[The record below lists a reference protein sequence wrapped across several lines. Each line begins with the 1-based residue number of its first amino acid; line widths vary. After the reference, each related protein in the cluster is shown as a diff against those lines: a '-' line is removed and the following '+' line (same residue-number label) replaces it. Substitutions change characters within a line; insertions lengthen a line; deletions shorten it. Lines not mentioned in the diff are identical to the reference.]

1 MTLAEFVSEFTVYK
15 NKPLSKH
22 AIKLQN
28 KRGYLIRRKNEC
40 VIRYFLRYE
49 HEKEYYRA
57 LCILFLPFRNEMQD
71 IHLRDVEEL
80 YRENEDSIEFVRN
93 KFEKYREIV
102 NIIRNS
108 FVFSSINFAFKLGTF
123 VAFLK

>member
-1 MTLAEFVSEFTVYK
+1 MFHNSIHDYYQDRPKNSNEDDTDWEMMTLAEFVSQFTVYK
-15 NKPLSKH
+15 NKPSSKN

-28 KRGYLIRRKNEC
+28 RRGYLIKRKNEC

-57 LCILFLPFRNEMQD
+57 LCILFLPFRNEMAD

-80 YRENEDSIEFVRN
+80 RTEN
-93 KFEKYREIV
+93 
-102 NIIRNS
+102 
-108 FVFSSINFAFKLGTF
+108 L
-123 VAFLK
+123 